1 MTAAGPM
8 SRNELT
14 EFLLGREISIRFVSV
29 AEAVALHDGSI
40 KKFGGTPGVRDLD
53 LLESAL
59 HAPMKKCVYEHDADL
74 FSLAAT
80 LADGIAQNRTF
91 LDGNKRTAFFT
102 CVRFLGKND
111 IVFQPN
117 VVEAVEKFRKL
128 ASQELDAQGLAEW
141 IRCTVEGPPHHPK
154 FD

>member
-1 MTAAGPM
+1 M

-40 KKFGGTPGVRDLD
+40 NMLGGKLGVRALD

-59 HAPMKKCVYEHDADL
+59 HAPMKKCVHEEDTDI

-80 LADGIAQNRTF
+80 LADGIAQNRAF
-91 LDGNKRTAFFT
+91 LDGNKRTAFLS
-102 CVRFLGKND
+102 CVCFLDKNN
-111 IVFQPN
+111 IVFQPD
-117 VVEAVEKFRKL
+117 VAEAIEKFRKL
-128 ASQELDAQGLAEW
+128 ASHDLDAQSLAEW
-141 IRCTVEGPPHHPK
+141 IRCTVEGPSHHPK
-154 FD
+154 FH